1 MKNKL
6 LFSPRLSKVLELL
19 GNNSYLH
26 FTWTETWHLLRD
38 QLSPAGGRVRCGLT
52 VQNTKRA
59 VALLPNKYGY
69 KESRYTFSKN
79 IHEHAESYKSLRMS
93 VVVVVCSFHFLKIS
107 NHKLFFRFLKI
118 CLIFQFDTSVWW
130 SNLTGYGLNDGFV
143 LGCFPVASLVPWD
156 SNSIFIQDFVFV
168 FFFWCD

>member
-93 VVVVVCSFHFLKIS
+93 VVVLVCSFHFLKIS

-118 CLIFQFDTSVWW
+118 CLIFQFDKCV
-130 SNLTGYGLNDGFV
+130 V
-143 LGCFPVASLVPWD
+143 
-156 SNSIFIQDFVFV
+156 
-168 FFFWCD
+168 

>member
-1 MKNKL
+1 VKNNL
-6 LFSPRLSKVLELL
+6 LFSPQLSKVLELL
-19 GNNSYLH
+19 GTNSYLH

-79 IHEHAESYKSLRMS
+79 IHEHAEIKSLRMLS
-93 VVVVVCSFHFLKIS
+93 VVCSFFS
-107 NHKLFFRFLKI
+107 SFF
-118 CLIFQFDTSVWW
+118 
-130 SNLTGYGLNDGFV
+130 
-143 LGCFPVASLVPWD
+143 
-156 SNSIFIQDFVFV
+156 
-168 FFFWCD
+168 